1 MRAEARSIQRAAEAP
16 VKYGKG
22 GTRPPYVRAEARREA
37 MAAVVAQ
44 LTYESMMNALGG
56 PHA

>member
-1 MRAEARSIQRAAEAP
+1 

-22 GTRPPYVRAEARREA
+22 GIRPPYVRAEAKREA